1 MEAKRLSLINPP
13 KIKNLS
19 YVVGNEPRSV
29 TVLFVPRLRISRRL
43 KNYFLVNFSTGCV
56 ILINNIKWYIF
67 PLKSLKIMFSDLS
80 LVIYIPYIFF
90 KLDIWC
96 LMEKQMRTWVHFKW
110 ERISIA
116 MIYFLVRCV
125 YVI

>member
-29 TVLFVPRLRISRRL
+29 TVLFVPRLRISQCL
-43 KNYFLVNFSTGCV
+43 KNYFLVKFSTGCV

-90 KLDIWC
+90 
-96 LMEKQMRTWVHFKW
+96 QMR
-110 ERISIA
+110 
-116 MIYFLVRCV
+116 YLVFNGKANENMCAFQAGTH
-125 YVI
+125 INCNDILFS